1 MMKVYMKVLIFFLTL
16 TCVAA
21 LTACTNAEE
30 KKQTNSTSENS
41 TEKKS
46 DTSEMSKKNE
56 ETAPKKENEP
66 VEKPKGQESVKPSTE
81 SNTKNTVL
89 NQKSINHVKDLFE
102 QAKEGKVP
110 NVPYAAHTGDIEE
123 IEKAWGKADKT
134 EQAGNG
140 MYATFTIKNVAFG
153 FNKGSQVF
161 DVRSYHSELKSI
173 TLQEIEKAL
182 GKPASVKENGND
194 KIYVYKVNDQFELKF
209 VIPKS
214 TGKVHHISVFSPED
228 SINKMAG

>member
-1 MMKVYMKVLIFFLTL
+1 MKVYLRVLKFFLTL
-16 TCVAA
+16 TCVIT
-21 LTACTNAEE
+21 LIACTNTEE
-30 KKQTNSTSENS
+30 KKQKNSTSEN
-41 TEKKS
+41 
-46 DTSEMSKKNE
+46 DTFEMGNKNE
-56 ETAPKKENEP
+56 DAEPKN
-66 VEKPKGQESVKPSTE
+66 QDSTKPSAD
-81 SNTKNTVL
+81 SNSKNTAL
-89 NQKSINHVKDLFE
+89 NQKSINHVKGLFE

-110 NVPYAAHTGDIEE
+110 NIPYAAHTGDIEE

-140 MYATFTIKNVAFG
+140 MYATFTNKNVVFG

-161 DVRSYHSELKSI
+161 DVRSYHAELKLI

-182 GKPASVKENGND
+182 GKPASVKVNGND

-209 VIPKS
+209 VIPNS
-214 TGKVHHISVFSPED
+214 TGKVNHISVFSPED

>member
-1 MMKVYMKVLIFFLTL
+1 MMKVYMKVLIFFLIL
-16 TCVAA
+16 TCVMA
-21 LTACTNAEE
+21 LSACKSTEE
-30 KKQTNSTSENS
+30 KKQTNPTSENS
-41 TEKKS
+41 TEEKN
-46 DTSEMSKKNE
+46 DTPETSKKNE
-56 ETAPKKENEP
+56 GTASKKEKEP
-66 VEKPKGQESVKPSTE
+66 VEKPKDQDSAKPSTD
-81 SNTKNTVL
+81 SNSKNTAL
-89 NQKSINHVKDLFE
+89 NQKLINHINDLFE

-134 EQAGNG
+134 ESAGNG
-140 MYATFTIKNVAFG
+140 MYATFTNKNVVFG

-182 GKPASVKENGND
+182 GKPASVKVNGND
-194 KIYVYKVNDQFELKF
+194 KIYVYKVNNQFELKF
-209 VIPKS
+209 IIPKS
-214 TGKVHHISVFSPED
+214 TGKVDHISVFSPED

>member
-1 MMKVYMKVLIFFLTL
+1 MMKVYMKVLIFSLIL
-16 TCVAA
+16 TCVMA
-21 LTACTNAEE
+21 LTACKSTEE
-30 KKQTNSTSENS
+30 KKQTNPTSENS
-41 TEKKS
+41 TEEKNY
-46 DTSEMSKKNE
+46 TPETSKKNE
-56 ETAPKKENEP
+56 DTASKKEKEP
-66 VEKPKGQESVKPSTE
+66 VEKPKGQDSAKPSTD
-81 SNTKNTVL
+81 SNSKNTAL
-89 NQKSINHVKDLFE
+89 NHKLINHINDLFE

-134 EQAGNG
+134 ESAGNG
-140 MYATFTIKNVAFG
+140 MYATFTNKNVVFG

-182 GKPASVKENGND
+182 GKPASVKVNGND
-194 KIYVYKVNDQFELKF
+194 KIYVYKVNNQFELKF

-214 TGKVHHISVFSPED
+214 TGKVDHISVFSPED

>member
-1 MMKVYMKVLIFFLTL
+1 MMKVYMKVLILFLTL
-16 TCVAA
+16 TCVVA
-21 LTACTNAEE
+21 LTACNNAEE

-41 TEKKS
+41 
-46 DTSEMSKKNE
+46 KKNE
-56 ETAPKKENEP
+56 ETAPKKEKEP

-140 MYATFTIKNVAFG
+140 MYATFTSKNVAFG

-182 GKPASVKENGND
+182 GKPAVKENGND
-194 KIYVYKVNDQFELKF
+194 KIYVYKVNEQFELKF

>member
-1 MMKVYMKVLIFFLTL
+1 MMKVYMKVLILFLTL

-21 LTACTNAEE
+21 LTACNNAEE

-46 DTSEMSKKNE
+46 DTSETSKKNE
-56 ETAPKKENEP
+56 DTAPKTEKEP
-66 VEKPKGQESVKPSTE
+66 MEKPKDQDSVKPTTE
-81 SNTKNTVL
+81 SNSKNTVL

-134 EQAGNG
+134 DQAGNG
-140 MYATFTIKNVAFG
+140 MYATFTSKNVAFG

-161 DVRSYHSELKSI
+161 DVRSYHSELKVI

-182 GKPASVKENGND
+182 GKPTSIKVNGND
-194 KIYVYKVNDQFELKF
+194 KIYVYKVNNQFELKF
-209 VIPKS
+209 VIPNS

>member
-1 MMKVYMKVLIFFLTL
+1 MMKVYMKVLILFLTL

-21 LTACTNAEE
+21 LTACNNAEE
-30 KKQTNSTSENS
+30 KKQTNPTSENS
-41 TEKKS
+41 TEEKNDKPE
-46 DTSEMSKKNE
+46 TSKKNE
-56 ETAPKKENEP
+56 ETARKKEKEP
-66 VEKPKGQESVKPSTE
+66 VEKPKDQDSSKPSKD
-81 SNTKNTVL
+81 SNSKNTVV
-89 NQKSINHVKDLFE
+89 NQKSINHIKDLFE

-140 MYATFTIKNVAFG
+140 MYATFTNENVAFG

-161 DVRSYHSELKSI
+161 DVRSYHTELKSI

-182 GKPASVKENGND
+182 GKPVSVKVNVND
-194 KIYVYKVNDQFELKF
+194 KIYIYKVNNQFELKF
-209 VIPKS
+209 VIPTS

>member
-1 MMKVYMKVLIFFLTL
+1 MMKVYMKVLILFLTL
-16 TCVAA
+16 TCVVA
-21 LTACTNAEE
+21 LTACKNTEE

-46 DTSEMSKKNE
+46 DKSETDKKNE
-56 ETAPKKENEP
+56 DTASKKEKEP
-66 VEKPKGQESVKPSTE
+66 VEKPKGQDSAKPSTG
-81 SNTKNTVL
+81 SNSKNTAL
-89 NQKSINHVKDLFE
+89 NQKSINYIKNLFE

-134 EQAGNG
+134 ETAGNG
-140 MYATFTIKNVAFG
+140 MYATFTNKNVAFG

-173 TLQEIEKAL
+173 TLQEIEKAI
-182 GKPASVKENGND
+182 GKPASIKVNGND
-194 KIYVYKVNDQFELKF
+194 KIYVYKVNNQFELKF

-214 TGKVHHISVFSPED
+214 TGKVDHISVFSPED

>member
-1 MMKVYMKVLIFFLTL
+1 MKVQMKTLILFLTL
-16 TCVAA
+16 ICVMA
-21 LTACTNAEE
+21 LTACTSAEE
-30 KKQTNSTSENS
+30 KKQTNPASENS
-41 TEKKS
+41 TK
-46 DTSEMSKKNE
+46 KKNE
-56 ETAPKKENEP
+56 DTASKKEKES
-66 VEKPKGQESVKPSTE
+66 VEKPQSQDSVKSSTD
-81 SNTKNTVL
+81 SNSKNTKL
-89 NQKSINHVKDLFE
+89 NQKSINHVKELFE

-140 MYATFTIKNVAFG
+140 MYATFTNKNVAFG

-161 DVRSYHSELKSI
+161 DVRSYHAELKSI

-182 GKPASVKENGND
+182 GKPASVKVNGND

-209 VIPKS
+209 VIPNS

>member
-1 MMKVYMKVLIFFLTL
+1 MMKVYMKVLILFLTL

-21 LTACTNAEE
+21 LTACNNAEE
-30 KKQTNSTSENS
+30 NKQTNSTTENG
-41 TEKKS
+41 TEKKR
-46 DTSEMSKKNE
+46 DMSETGKKNE
-56 ETAPKKENEP
+56 DTAQKKEKES
-66 VEKPKGQESVKPSTE
+66 VEKPKNQDSAKPTAD
-81 SNTKNTVL
+81 SNSNNTAI
-89 NQKSINHVKDLFE
+89 NQKSINHIKDLFE
-102 QAKEGKVP
+102 QAKVGKIP

-123 IEKAWGKADKT
+123 IEKAWGKANKT

-140 MYATFTIKNVAFG
+140 MYATFTNKNVAFG

-161 DVRSYHSELKSI
+161 DVRSYHSELKVI

-182 GKPASVKENGND
+182 GKAASVKVNGND
-194 KIYVYKVNDQFELKF
+194 KIYNYKVNNQFELKF

-214 TGKVHHISVFSPED
+214 TGKVDHISVFSPED